1 MRHYPLHIPTAH
13 AQTLS
18 GNLLDDLLKQGKK
31 EAAAVGTQALRNVVP
46 QINKEIQKFAE
57 EYAVSLVQ
65 TAEDFIPSAQ
75 ELESIGKMLA
85 LKIEELLNEYLLPE
99 IYNRASQQAL
109 SGVLLSDEQV
119 AFIYNRAINKTP
131 SIITLFKEI
140 GSPLTLNPRA
150 ILKAALPLPK
160 FKSILDKLTPLVTS
174 VQARALPVVENKAKD
189 IATFAILNG
198 ILIGAAG
205 MFGFMKL
212 YNSVGKS

>member
-13 AQTLS
+13 AETLS
-18 GNLLDDLLKQGKK
+18 GNLLDDLLDRGKK
-31 EAAAVGTQALRNVVP
+31 EAKAVGTQTLRNVVP
-46 QINKEIQKFAE
+46 QINQEVQKFAE
-57 EYAVSLVQ
+57 AQAAMLVQ
-65 TAEDFIPSAQ
+65 TAENFIPSAQ
-75 ELESIGKMLA
+75 ELESIGKMLG
-85 LKIEELLNEYLLPE
+85 LKISELLNEYLLPE

-119 AFIYNRAINKTP
+119 KFIYDRAINKVP
-131 SIITLFKEI
+131 STTTVFSAL
-140 GSPLTLNPRA
+140 GTSLTVNPRA

-160 FKSILDKLTPLVTS
+160 FKSILDKLTPLATS
-174 VQARALPVVENKAKD
+174 IQTHALPRVEDKAKD

-198 ILIGAAG
+198 VLIGAAA